1 MWCKCENCQ
10 ERNCVKCKGEMCIIK
25 GDKYS
30 CKNEKGKKC
39 EKCKSRDCFLCKGYK
54 SRKFENV
61 F

>member
-25 GDKYS
+25 GVKCS

-39 EKCKSRDCFLCKGYK
+39 EKCKKPGLLFM
-54 SRKFENV
+54 
-61 F
+61 